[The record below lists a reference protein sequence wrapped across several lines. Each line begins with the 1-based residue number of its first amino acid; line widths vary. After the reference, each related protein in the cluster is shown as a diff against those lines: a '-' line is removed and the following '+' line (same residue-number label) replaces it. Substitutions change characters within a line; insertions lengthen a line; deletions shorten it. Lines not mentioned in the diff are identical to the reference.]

1 MKPGKSGKEN
11 QDTEDIEL
19 KLEVADHRKNL
30 SHLDGTKKT
39 NRVVALGLLFLILGM
54 LILLSLFRSQSG
66 G

>member
-1 MKPGKSGKEN
+1 MKSAKKGKEEP
-11 QDTEDIEL
+11 EDIEL

-39 NRVVALGLLFLILGM
+39 NRFVALGLLFLILGM
-54 LILLSLFRSQSG
+54 LIFLSLWRSQAG